1 MINDEFEELMSIIYN
16 KRSSLI
22 LGRKGRCPLGKCIK
36 FRNKESNKDEKDSK

>member
-22 LGRKGRCPLGKCIK
+22 LGRKGRCPLGEYIK
-36 FRNKESNKDEKDSK
+36 SKIKESNNNEKISK